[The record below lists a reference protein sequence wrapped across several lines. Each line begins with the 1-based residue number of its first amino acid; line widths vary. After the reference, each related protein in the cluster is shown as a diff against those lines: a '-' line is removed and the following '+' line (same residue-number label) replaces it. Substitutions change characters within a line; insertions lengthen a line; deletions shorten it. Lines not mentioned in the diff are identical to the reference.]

1 MSTCG
6 CGHAVTVHV
15 AYTGGCDLCA
25 CVHYRPTGLI
35 AVTTQSHTTETG
47 ATR

>member
-1 MSTCG
+1 MSTCE
-6 CGHAVTVHV
+6 CEHAVTVHV
-15 AYTGGCDLCA
+15 AYTGGCGLCA
-25 CVHYRPTGLI
+25 CAHYRPTGLI